1 MKNLELIAPLQVIG
15 LGNYSDVTN
24 NYTLDK
30 GVKPQFYDYS
40 RIVRKEKS
48 NYVPSRKLLIIYNHY
63 TVPSNDT
70 GDVYTVNSYDAAR
83 FKDDVPPADL
93 LRSSDT
99 LDFRPRVSDF
109 TSTTLSPFDYTAR
122 TFATTGTNPTL
133 LVTPDESSLVGYSYY
148 LPRIDKVVFSA
159 KGDISVIKGTSSEDP
174 KEPQISSDMMEIGT
188 IELPAYLYNTSDA
201 VLTLVDNRRYTMRD
215 IGKIE
220 DRVENLETLTSLSL
234 LELDTRTL
242 QVRDADGLDR
252 FKSGF
257 FVDDFADNQRMGSDS
272 EAGIEN
278 NELKTPVD
286 YFSLKPEVAAA
297 NSVDDQFD
305 LDFDLL
311 DPNVQK
317 TGDLITLK
325 YSDKSW
331 IEATSCF

>member
-1 MKNLELIAPLQVIG
+1 
-15 LGNYSDVTN
+15 
-24 NYTLDK
+24 
-30 GVKPQFYDYS
+30 
-40 RIVRKEKS
+40 
-48 NYVPSRKLLIIYNHY
+48 
-63 TVPSNDT
+63 
-70 GDVYTVNSYDAAR
+70 
-83 FKDDVPPADL
+83 
-93 LRSSDT
+93 
-99 LDFRPRVSDF
+99 
-109 TSTTLSPFDYTAR
+109 
-122 TFATTGTNPTL
+122 
-133 LVTPDESSLVGYSYY
+133 
-148 LPRIDKVVFSA
+148 
-159 KGDISVIKGTSSEDP
+159 
-174 KEPQISSDMMEIGT
+174 
-188 IELPAYLYNTSDA
+188 
-201 VLTLVDNRRYTMRD
+201 MRD

-278 NELKTPVD
+278 NELKSPVD

-297 NSVDDQFD
+297 NTVDDQFD

-331 IEATSCF
+331 IRQPCF

>member
-1 MKNLELIAPLQVIG
+1 M
-15 LGNYSDVTN
+15 
-24 NYTLDK
+24 
-30 GVKPQFYDYS
+30 
-40 RIVRKEKS
+40 
-48 NYVPSRKLLIIYNHY
+48 
-63 TVPSNDT
+63 
-70 GDVYTVNSYDAAR
+70 
-83 FKDDVPPADL
+83 
-93 LRSSDT
+93 RSSDT

-109 TSTTLSPFDYTAR
+109 TSTSLSPFDYTAR

-133 LVTPDESSLVGYSYY
+133 LVAPNESSLVGYSYY

-220 DRVENLETLTSLSL
+220 DRVENLENLTSLSL

-257 FVDDFADNQRMGSDS
+257 FVDDFADNQRMASDS
-272 EAGIEN
+272 EAGVEN
-278 NELKTPVD
+278 NELKVT
-286 YFSLKPEVAAA
+286 
-297 NSVDDQFD
+297 
-305 LDFDLL
+305 
-311 DPNVQK
+311 
-317 TGDLITLK
+317 
-325 YSDKSW
+325 
-331 IEATSCF
+331 C

>member
-1 MKNLELIAPLQVIG
+1 M
-15 LGNYSDVTN
+15 
-24 NYTLDK
+24 
-30 GVKPQFYDYS
+30 
-40 RIVRKEKS
+40 
-48 NYVPSRKLLIIYNHY
+48 
-63 TVPSNDT
+63 
-70 GDVYTVNSYDAAR
+70 
-83 FKDDVPPADL
+83 
-93 LRSSDT
+93 
-99 LDFRPRVSDF
+99 
-109 TSTTLSPFDYTAR
+109 TTTAR

-133 LVTPDESSLVGYSYY
+133 LVAPDESSLVGYSYY

-159 KGDISVIKGTSSEDP
+159 EGDISVIKGTSSENP

-272 EAGIEN
+272 EAGIQN
-278 NELKTPVD
+278 NELKTPID

-305 LDFDLL
+305 LDFQLL

-317 TGDLITLK
+317 N
-325 YSDKSW
+325 W
-331 IEATSCF
+331 